1 MAQMIVD
8 TGMDHGSDALYRP
21 AQMLYAFTGT
31 GMAQIPH
38 GFMAQMLYVFTGMVM
53 AQMPCTDQL
62 RYRMPSRAWIMAQI
76 PHTFTGMGMAQMIV
90 GTGTGMAQMP
100 YRSWLR

>member
-38 GFMAQMLYVFTGMVM
+38 GFMAQMLYAFTGMVM
-53 AQMPCTDQL
+53 AQIPHGF
-62 RYRMPSRAWIMAQI
+62 MAQMLYA
-76 PHTFTGMGMAQMIV
+76 FTGMDHGSDTAYLHGHGHGSDAI
-90 GTGTGMAQMP
+90 
-100 YRSWLR
+100 